1 MKWFSFIL
9 CFLLLTSCIDI
20 FDDLTIHADGSGTL
34 KYNINLSSSK
44 VRINSIL
51 ALDSIDGKKVPSLDE
66 VKVKVQQFIK
76 IMDSQPG
83 ISNVKIEE
91 NYTDFI
97 LKFQCDFHSVNQLQ
111 EAIKNTVNYITKEKH
126 QQLET
131 NWLTW
136 DGTKLTRS
144 IPDFTMSKM
153 KEVKESDIE
162 KLKTSVYTSVTR
174 FDKTIE
180 KCDNPNAQLNKT
192 RQAVM
197 LKTDCNS
204 LRLKPTLLENVI
216 YVSGKN

>member
-1 MKWFSFIL
+1 
-9 CFLLLTSCIDI
+9 LLLTSCIDI

-97 LKFQCDFHSVNQLQ
+97 LKFQCDFNSVNQLQ

>member
-97 LKFQCDFHSVNQLQ
+97 LKFQCDFNSVNQLQ